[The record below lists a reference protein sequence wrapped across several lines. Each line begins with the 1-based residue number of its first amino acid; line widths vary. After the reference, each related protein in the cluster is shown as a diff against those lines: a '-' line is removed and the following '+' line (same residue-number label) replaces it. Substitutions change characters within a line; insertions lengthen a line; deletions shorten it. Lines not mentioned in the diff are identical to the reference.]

1 MQLPPAI
8 KESSKPLQT
17 KNDIMI
23 TGSGKCLM
31 FAYKLKI
38 TWIFWQLLLGVDL
51 SPKEMNACHLWD
63 AGDAQIFL
71 SSFT

>member
-38 TWIFWQLLLGVDL
+38 TWIF
-51 SPKEMNACHLWD
+51 
-63 AGDAQIFL
+63 
-71 SSFT
+71 